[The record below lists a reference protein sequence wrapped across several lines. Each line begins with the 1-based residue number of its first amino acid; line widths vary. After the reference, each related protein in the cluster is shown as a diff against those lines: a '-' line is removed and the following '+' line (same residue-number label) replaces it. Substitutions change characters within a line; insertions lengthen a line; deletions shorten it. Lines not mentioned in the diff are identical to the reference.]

1 MQKRK
6 KKKEKKKHTNTTI
19 INLSMQSTKIIDK
32 CIF

>member
-1 MQKRK
+1 MQKKKRK
-6 KKKEKKKHTNTTI
+6 RKKKHTNTTI